1 VPDAT
6 DEKRLLN
13 ENRRLWNEWTAIHT
27 RSEFYDVESF
37 VDGTRPVRIEPWEQA
52 EVGDVRG
59 KSLLHLQCHFGLD
72 TLSWARLGA
81 TVTGVDFSEKA
92 IEAAR
97 DLARRVGIE
106 ARFVLSTV
114 YELGDVLD
122 EEFDVVYASRGALGW
137 LPSIERWAGVAARY
151 VRPGG
156 FLYLH
161 EGHPVLWTFDETQ
174 THSNP
179 VRLAY
184 GYWEGDVITTRPEGS
199 YADRAAQVEAQAE
212 HGWNH
217 GLGEVVTA
225 LAKRGLHIEFLHE
238 QDFLSWPES
247 FLTRAEDGRYRW
259 PADQAGTLPLMY
271 SLKASRPRER

>member
-1 VPDAT
+1 VGPARRDRHGR
-6 DEKRLLN
+6 RLLG
-13 ENRRLWNEWTAIHT
+13 E
-27 RSEFYDVESF
+27 
-37 VDGTRPVRIEPWEQA
+37 
-52 EVGDVRG
+52 GDRG
-59 KSLLHLQCHFGLD
+59 GPGPRAL
-72 TLSWARLGA
+72 
-81 TVTGVDFSEKA
+81 
-92 IEAAR
+92 
-97 DLARRVGIE
+97 E

-247 FLTRAEDGRYRW
+247 FLTRAEETPGTIDRCTERRSSPAPAAIAHPTSAWQNLPRHALGR
-259 PADQAGTLPLMY
+259 
-271 SLKASRPRER
+271 RERLWSSLHRDPAGRSRGCLCLT